1 MMILKNK
8 SGGNLLLLLLFF
20 QDKPELRS
28 AQHKEKNF
36 LKKDYCY
43 YYALFYTSNA
53 IATFNE

>member
-8 SGGNLLLLLLFF
+8 SGGILLLLFF

-36 LKKDYCY
+36 LKK
-43 YYALFYTSNA
+43 
-53 IATFNE
+53 IIVIIMH